1 MSPSLIGEGLG
12 KACEAELGGA
22 VGLGVSPTLL
32 ARYRGDVD
40 DRAAARL
47 THVGKAALESK

>member
-1 MSPSLIGEGLG
+1 VSPSLIGEGLG

-22 VGLGVSPTLL
+22 VGLGVGPTLL